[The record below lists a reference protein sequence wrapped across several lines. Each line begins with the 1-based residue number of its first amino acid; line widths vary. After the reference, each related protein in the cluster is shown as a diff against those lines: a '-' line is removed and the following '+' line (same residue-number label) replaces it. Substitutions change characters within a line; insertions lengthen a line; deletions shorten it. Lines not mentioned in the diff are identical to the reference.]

1 MTSVNQSK
9 RPDWGDPSVPFSVR
23 AAGRAPARRK
33 RPARSHLVQMAI
45 SAAAVLVVVVLWQAV
60 AALELVRPLFVPSP
74 ERVWEAFIGALYD
87 YRDAS
92 LLIHIRDSLYRVLF
106 GYILAI
112 LTAVPLG
119 LVIGYFPRIGAI
131 FDPFIEFYRPLPPLA
146 YYTLLVIWL
155 GIGNES
161 KIALLYLAAVPILV
175 ISSAAAVRGVRPLW
189 LNAGRTSGAAGW
201 RLVVFVILPASL
213 PEIFTGMRVAL
224 GVTYTTVVAAE
235 MVAASSGLGWMVL
248 DASKFLRSDV
258 VWMGIIVMGITGV
271 FLDRILRVLETW
283 IVPWRGKY

>member
-1 MTSVNQSK
+1 MTSVDQSK
-9 RPDWGDPSVPFSVR
+9 RRRRDVLPALSSGR
-23 AAGRAPARRK
+23 AAGRAAPSRK
-33 RPARSHLVQMAI
+33 RRARSPLVQMAI
-45 SAAAVLVVVVLWQAV
+45 STTAVLVVVVAWQVV

-74 ERVWEAFIGALYD
+74 EAVWEAFTSSLYA
-87 YRDAS
+87 YRDSS
-92 LLIHIRDSLYRVLF
+92 LLVNIRDSLYRVLF
-106 GYILAI
+106 GYILGVF
-112 LTAVPLG
+112 TAVPLG
-119 LVIGYFPRIGAI
+119 LIIGYFPRIGAI

-189 LNAGRTSGAAGW
+189 LNAGRTSGATGW
-201 RLVVFVILPASL
+201 RLIAFVILPASL
-213 PEIFTGMRVAL
+213 PEIFTGMRLAL
-224 GVTYTTVVAAE
+224 GVTYTTLVAAE

-248 DASKFLRSDV
+248 DASKFLQSDV

-271 FLDRILRVLETW
+271 FLDRILRLLEAW
-283 IVPWRGKY
+283 MVPWRGKY

>member
-1 MTSVNQSK
+1 MTSVYQSK
-9 RPDWGDPSVPFSVR
+9 RPDWRDPPAPFSVR
-23 AAGRAPARRK
+23 AAGRTRARRK
-33 RPARSHLVQMAI
+33 RPARSHLVQIAI
-45 SAAAVLVVVVLWQAV
+45 SAGAVLVVVMIWQAV

-74 ERVWEAFIGALYD
+74 ERVWEAFIGSLYD

-106 GYILAI
+106 GYILGI

-201 RLVVFVILPASL
+201 RLVAFVILPASL